1 MRRKVED
8 IQPAVKLDIDPSDW
22 QTDPMAATKVDGK
35 KKERKIS
42 SMASLRRLTRPPY
55 ADEAM

>member
-22 QTDPMAATKVDGK
+22 QTDPMAPTKVDRK
-35 KKERKIS
+35 KKEREIN
-42 SMASLRRLTRPPY
+42 MASLR
-55 ADEAM
+55 